1 MKVLQTS
8 PLATWVRRLVFLSLC
23 DLGREL
29 LTYPSSGVI
38 ATPFLSLFRI
48 LDVREILSSFCL
60 SSGPAEQVAPSLV
73 AVEVL
78 IALRS

>member
-8 PLATWVRRLVFLSLC
+8 PLATWVRRPVFLSQC
-23 DLGREL
+23 DLGRKI

-38 ATPFLSLFRI
+38 ATPFSFFFRI
-48 LDVREILSSFCL
+48 LEDMKILNGFCL
-60 SSGPAEQVAPSLV
+60 SSGPVEQAAPSLV
-73 AVEVL
+73 TVEVL

>member
-8 PLATWVRRLVFLSLC
+8 PLATWVRRPVFLSQC
-23 DLGREL
+23 DLGREI
-29 LTYPSSGVI
+29 LTYPSFGVI
-38 ATPFLSLFRI
+38 ATPFFFFFRI
-48 LDVREILSSFCL
+48 LEDIEILNGGCL
-60 SSGPAEQVAPSLV
+60 SSAPVEHAAPSLV